1 MRKKNKKRIE
11 TKYVV
16 LLVIA
21 SIILLLT
28 IYAYIIK
35 DKRELNKFEKL
46 LKDVVITTER
56 IVTLPFRYVTNEF
69 IEFVN
74 LRKVYEEN
82 EILKR
87 NLDRYDL
94 INTQNQ
100 ELKRQLEELKT
111 EMNIDYVLT
120 DYEYLN
126 AAVINRN
133 IGYWYDTI
141 TINKGSNSGIK
152 KDMAVITSKGLI
164 GKVVKTTSF
173 NGEVKLITS
182 SNSNNRISV
191 IIENTEGTSYGILSS
206 YDEKN
211 NELLVEGISD
221 NKEIK
226 EGSVASTSGL
236 NDVFPSGIRVGTV
249 SRVEKDNY
257 GLSKIVHIK
266 PSADIGE
273 VSLVSVL
280 KRKDD
285 KWHLVL
291 SLQLFHF

>member
-1 MRKKNKKRIE
+1 MRKKNKKKIE
-11 TKYVV
+11 TKYIV
-16 LLVIA
+16 LLVLA
-21 SIILLLT
+21 AIILLLT

-35 DKRELNKFEKL
+35 DKRELNKFEQV
-46 LKDVVITTER
+46 LKDVVITSER
-56 IVTLPFRYVTNEF
+56 IVTFPFRYVTNEF
-69 IEFVN
+69 IEFIN

-94 INTQNQ
+94 IYTQNQ
-100 ELKRQLEELKT
+100 ELKRQLDELKR

-120 DYEYLN
+120 DYEYLS

-141 TINKGSNSGIK
+141 TINKGSSSGIK

-173 NGEVKLITS
+173 NSEVKLITS
-182 SNSNNRISV
+182 SNSNNRISI

-226 EGSVASTSGL
+226 EGSVAYTSGL
-236 NDVFPSGIRVGTV
+236 NDIFPSGIRVGTV
-249 SRVEKDNY
+249 SKVEKDNY
-257 GLSKIVHIK
+257 GLSKIVHIT
-266 PSADIGE
+266 PSANIGE

-285 KWHLVL
+285 K
-291 SLQLFHF
+291 